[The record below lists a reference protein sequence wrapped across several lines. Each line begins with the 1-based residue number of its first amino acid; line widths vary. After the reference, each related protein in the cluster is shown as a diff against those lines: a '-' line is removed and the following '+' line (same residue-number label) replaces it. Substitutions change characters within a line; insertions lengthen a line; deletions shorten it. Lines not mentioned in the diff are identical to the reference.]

1 MGPTRAGRP
10 PKAKAERRRR
20 PAARAARRLVSYGSI
35 RQWSGS
41 ESEREVSEAR
51 DDAYRSGVGQV
62 LAVGWRAGVADD
74 LGAYAMS
81 RIDARSGCGD
91 QRAFGRCRTQ
101 FPDGV
106 FDQVGK
112 SAGQED
118 SPERPVLIS
127 ISNLRINKMA
137 ITSII
142 TDSNSATTEMANSQN
157 STLIL

>member
-1 MGPTRAGRP
+1 MMQVA
-10 PKAKAERRRR
+10 
-20 PAARAARRLVSYGSI
+20 PAWARCS
-35 RQWSGS
+35 
-41 ESEREVSEAR
+41 
-51 DDAYRSGVGQV
+51 RS
-62 LAVGWRAGVADD
+62 AGVR
-74 LGAYAMS
+74 AYPMAWAPTPWAASMPAG
-81 RIDARSGCGD
+81 DAVI
-91 QRAFGRCRTQ
+91 RAHSPGVALSV
-101 FPDGV
+101 PDCV
-106 FDQVGK
+106 FEQVGK